1 MKLSRC
7 WLLAILLLGLAG
19 CSDPSPSS
27 TAGGKSAAEWI
38 ESGNEALVRNDLDQ
52 ALANFNKAL
61 DAQADS
67 AQAHERR
74 AATFLKMKKFDQA
87 LYDCNEALKIDG
99 KLASAYFT
107 RGQAEKNLG
116 ETDRALENF
125 TKALDNGLDQVD
137 VLMSRGALYHYMAK
151 SCTKPDEAAK
161 IMENAL
167 KDLDRAIKLDPRQA
181 GPRMQR
187 AEIHLDMGD
196 YESAIADCDVAL
208 IANPNLAAAH
218 VARARG
224 ECELSEID
232 RAISDCDSAIHL
244 EGNRIDAYVIRA
256 KARLE
261 KASEMRTL
269 AEVAECEQAVADC
282 QTAIDRSKKF
292 EGDLEGTKHAKMIRA
307 LAHELRGSIYQN
319 LRATKSALAE
329 YEKAISL
336 DPCLVSALLR
346 RALTRTTAE
355 DYAGAMNDCN
365 TAVSIDSARAEAYSG
380 RGMVYAIK
388 LEFPKAIED
397 FTQAVQLNRKCA
409 KAYSGRAIVHSA
421 MASAEFEKAK
431 KATDRMEIASCLE
444 KAKELRQKC
453 IDDAT
458 EAIGVNRHLA
468 RAYLTRGLAYANQ
481 QIAEKALADFNAAIR
496 EDPKMAKAY
505 YNRGVLFA
513 KQLRLDAAI
522 KDFED
527 GSKLQPNN
535 PLYDV
540 RLRQIYQQKDDK
552 ILANQYYR
560 SSKVKIDKAR
570 QDQESMLTEATDFT
584 FKPKKAAELQP
595 DTDLEPLD
603 KAKKDLEKKLDATAE
618 R

>member
-1 MKLSRC
+1 MNLSRY
-7 WLLAILLLGLAG
+7 WPLVILLLVLTS
-19 CSDPSPSS
+19 CSGSPPI
-27 TAGGKSAAEWI
+27 GGRSAAELI
-38 ESGNEALVRNDLDQ
+38 ESGNKALARGDLDQ
-52 ALANFNKAL
+52 ALADFNSAL

-67 AQAHERR
+67 AQARERR
-74 AATFLKMKKFDQA
+74 AATFLQMKKFDQA

-107 RGQAEKNLG
+107 RGQVEKNLG
-116 ETDRALENF
+116 ETGKALENF
-125 TKALDNGLDQVD
+125 TKALDNGLEQVD
-137 VLMSRGALYHYMAK
+137 VVADRGALYYSMAK
-151 SCTKPDEAAK
+151 TSTRPDETAK
-161 IMENAL
+161 IMEKAL
-167 KDLDRAIKLDPRQA
+167 NDFDRAIKLDPRQV
-181 GPRMQR
+181 GLRMQR
-187 AEIHLDMGD
+187 AMIHLDMGD

-208 IANPNLAAAH
+208 KADPNLATAH

-224 ECELSEID
+224 ECELGEID
-232 RAISDCDSAIHL
+232 LAIIDCDAAIHL
-244 EGNRIDAYVIRA
+244 DGNLIEVYVIRA

-292 EGDLEGTKHAKMIRA
+292 KGDPEGMKHVKTIRGM
-307 LAHELRGSIYQN
+307 AHELRGSIYHN

-329 YEKAISL
+329 YEKALSL
-336 DPCLVSALLR
+336 DPCLVSSLLR
-346 RALTRTTAE
+346 RAVTRTIAE

-365 TAVSIDSARAEAYSG
+365 TAVSIDSTRAEAYSG
-380 RGMVYAIK
+380 RGMVYAMK

-409 KAYSGRAIVHSA
+409 KAYGGRALVHSA
-421 MASAEFEKAK
+421 MASSELEKAK
-431 KATDRMEIASCLE
+431 KSTDRTEIASCLE
-444 KAKELRQKC
+444 KANELRQKC

-458 EAIGVNRHLA
+458 EAIGANRHLA

-481 QIAEKALADFNAAIR
+481 QIAEKALTDFNAAIR
-496 EDPKMAKAY
+496 EDPKMVKAY

-513 KQLRLDAAI
+513 KRLQLDAAI
-522 KDFED
+522 SDFVE

-540 RLRQIYQQKDDK
+540 RLGQCYQQKGDM
-552 ILANQYYR
+552 ISATRYYR
-560 SSKVKIDKAR
+560 SHEEKIKKAR
-570 QDQESMLTEATDFT
+570 QDQESFLNDTTDFI
-584 FKPKKAAELQP
+584 FKPKKAAELEP
-595 DTDLEPLD
+595 DVDSDPLD

-618 R
+618 K